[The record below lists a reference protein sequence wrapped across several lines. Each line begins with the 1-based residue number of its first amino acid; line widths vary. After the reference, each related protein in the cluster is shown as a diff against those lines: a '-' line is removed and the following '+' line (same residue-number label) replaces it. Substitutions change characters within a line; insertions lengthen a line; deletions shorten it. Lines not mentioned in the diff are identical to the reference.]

1 MQNTEKAFVLRGQV
15 GCKPFWHC
23 TSVFGTNHGELVRGR
38 LCRGSLSLHSGV
50 AYCIED
56 DSGRSGTVLITS
68 RDLFVARKR
77 QFGVLVHIMGLK

>member
-1 MQNTEKAFVLRGQV
+1 M
-15 GCKPFWHC
+15 
-23 TSVFGTNHGELVRGR
+23 RGR